1 VGDMPQQI
9 ENEEQKIKR
18 QRRQVVNQLE
28 SARSELSIVKRFLD
42 APQRDPYWELWKD
55 EDVAM
60 LADIQQKATDLQ
72 LKIRELTTKF
82 YDGVFTHLRGQ

>member
-1 VGDMPQQI
+1 MNQI
-9 ENEEQKIKR
+9 ENEKQKIKR

-42 APQRDPYWELWKD
+42 APQNDPYWDSWED

-60 LADIQQKATDLQ
+60 LADLQSKITDLQ
-72 LKIRELTTKF
+72 LKIRELTLKF
-82 YDGVFTHLRGQ
+82 YDGPFELGRG